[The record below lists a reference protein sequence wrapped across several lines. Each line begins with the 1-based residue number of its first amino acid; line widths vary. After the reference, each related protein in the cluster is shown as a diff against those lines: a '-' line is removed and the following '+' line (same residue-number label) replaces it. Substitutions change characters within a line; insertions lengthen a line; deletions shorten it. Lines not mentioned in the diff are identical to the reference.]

1 MKTNEKIQRLKR
13 AHNGLE
19 KVIVLMT
26 EIKEDINGMGNDMP
40 SMSDE
45 AFDSASDLHDEIAR
59 ELKFLIKEKIKK
71 ESQPIWNIAD
81 GAGGLVCSGLTYYDA
96 VARYE
101 THLESDPTNSQ
112 EWEIFCGDEEC
123 EK

>member
-1 MKTNEKIQRLKR
+1 MKT
-13 AHNGLE
+13 
-19 KVIVLMT
+19 
-26 EIKEDINGMGNDMP
+26 D
-40 SMSDE
+40 
-45 AFDSASDLHDEIAR
+45 
-59 ELKFLIKEKIKK
+59 EKIKRLTTAIDDLAVMLGDALRAKRNAKGTNLSECANKAFCAISSLCYRAEK
-71 ESQPIWNIAD
+71 ELSALRKKEEKNKSQPIWNIAD